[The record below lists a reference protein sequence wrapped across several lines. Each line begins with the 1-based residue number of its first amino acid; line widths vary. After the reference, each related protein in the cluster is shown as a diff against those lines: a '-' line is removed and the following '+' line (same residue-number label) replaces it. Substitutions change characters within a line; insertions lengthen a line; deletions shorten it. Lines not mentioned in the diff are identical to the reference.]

1 MLALE
6 AEHRFV
12 AIRGLRVVASPDA
25 LEAATWLG
33 HRSRSSEPR
42 ADVVLIRTAPDE
54 VFAIDAVRVDI
65 DDPDAIVEQEPGFV
79 AAWCHWSDLS
89 SRLEWRLTNDEKVV
103 QQGALAGVPV
113 KLWMADDED
122 NVIVVA
128 WAASAP
134 ELAARLGWDR

>member
-1 MLALE
+1 MLPE
-6 AEHRFV
+6 
-12 AIRGLRVVASPDA
+12 
-25 LEAATWLG
+25 
-33 HRSRSSEPR
+33 
-42 ADVVLIRTAPDE
+42 
-54 VFAIDAVRVDI
+54 VDI

-79 AAWCHWSDLS
+79 AAWGHWSDLS
-89 SRLEWRLTNDEKVV
+89 SRREWRLTNDEKVV